1 MVIVKYYNIIYE
13 AKQVENHRQDLVEK
27 EQLRIDNQKQLEQV
41 LRKRDK
47 RLKHGRTNEFI
58 LNLAF

>member
-47 RLKHGRTNEFI
+47 RLKHGANK
-58 LNLAF
+58 

>member
-13 AKQVENHRQDLVEK
+13 TRQVENHRQDLVEK

-47 RLKHGRTNEFI
+47 RLKHGANK
-58 LNLAF
+58 

>member
-1 MVIVKYYNIIYE
+1 MV
-13 AKQVENHRQDLVEK
+13 VENHRQDLVEK